1 MNLNDLY
8 SMVDPEMEKVLPKTV
23 PLAGQVFLR
32 DAGGGLVM
40 AVAIFRVTPTTPTL
54 GLPMETLYP
63 VKADIYYERG
73 EDLSG
78 QARGVGIGSVLQ
90 MPVWRVK

>member
-8 SMVDPEMEKVLPKTV
+8 RMVDPEMEKVLPKTV

-40 AVAIFRVTPTTPTL
+40 AVAIFKAPTL

-63 VKADIYYERG
+63 VRAEIFCEQG
-73 EDLSG
+73 EDLSE
-78 QARGVGIGSVLQ
+78 QARGRDIGSVLQ
-90 MPVWRVK
+90 MPVWRVR

>member
-8 SMVDPEMEKVLPKTV
+8 RMVDPEMEKVLPKTV

-40 AVAIFRVTPTTPTL
+40 AVAIFRVTPTL
-54 GLPMETLYP
+54 KLPMETLYP
-63 VKADIYYERG
+63 IMADIYYDKG
-73 EDLSG
+73 EDLSE
-78 QARGVGIGSVLQ
+78 QARGMAIGSVLQ

>member
-8 SMVDPEMEKVLPKTV
+8 RMVDPEMEKVLPKTV

-40 AVAIFRVTPTTPTL
+40 AVAIFRGSRTL
-54 GLPMETLYP
+54 HLPLPMETLYP

-78 QARGVGIGSVLQ
+78 QARGVAIGSVLQ